1 MHQAVSECLYGARPG
16 AEVVVATAADIVA
29 SGFAGQL
36 VARGGRCHSTLAL
49 PGIDG
54 HCLGDLDSS
63 LAATA

>member
-36 VARGGRCHSTLAL
+36 VARGGRCHSS
-49 PGIDG
+49 GIAG
-54 HCLGDLDSS
+54 H
-63 LAATA
+63 